1 MARVGAART
10 SKSLFTAV
18 HHRITRIPLHLMPG
32 EAQLIHIAER
42 EKDVFVAVL
51 ALTSFGSTE
60 LTARDSEF
68 MHCPVTALN
77 SKELPRR

>member
-1 MARVGAART
+1 MALGHADKRFVPHGKGRRCEDF
-10 SKSLFTAV
+10 KSLFTAV

-51 ALTSFGSTE
+51 ALQGLGVPS
-60 LTARDSEF
+60 
-68 MHCPVTALN
+68 
-77 SKELPRR
+77 